1 MKFYVYKEKL
11 PLWFSNWK
19 MKQLLPLGLTT
30 PVLLLLGACS
40 GWNADGVQV
49 NQLPINVSEPCPH
62 PLDVIRSV
70 RGSSVGSD
78 ELRMGRLGDALIE
91 CGQEKEIA
99 VEGYEQ
105 LSKILE

>member
-1 MKFYVYKEKL
+1 MRVQPL
-11 PLWFSNWK
+11 PE
-19 MKQLLPLGLTT
+19 
-30 PVLLLLGACS
+30 
-40 GWNADGVQV
+40 
-49 NQLPINVSEPCPH
+49 NVSDSCPH
-62 PLDVIRSV
+62 PLDVIKTV

-105 LSKILE
+105 LSEILR